1 MELYDKV
8 LIGKSLQCATLH
20 YFIFIYSFIYFI
32 LMIEIKRHYD
42 KAIFILM
49 FSLTA
54 GKRSAL
60 RLRAMSLYT
69 TVSVLAALF

>member
-1 MELYDKV
+1 
-8 LIGKSLQCATLH
+8 
-20 YFIFIYSFIYFI
+20 
-32 LMIEIKRHYD
+32 MIEIKRHYD